1 MNFKKLSGDLVLMKN
16 SKSLLV
22 LSSPTVNLESKTV
35 KPEVCF
41 IPKKEVIPG
50 VGFRKTQEQSK
61 KKLLTVTGDVT
72 DVA

>member
-1 MNFKKLSGDLVLMKN
+1 M
-16 SKSLLV
+16 
-22 LSSPTVNLESKTV
+22 